1 MKIKNYFTYIA
12 SFLILV
18 PSLFFFFNTN
28 DITETNENKASLKYN
43 SKRPFEMF
51 DSYYKNNFA
60 FRNILANQYLAF
72 NSNFVKASPI
82 ADKVIYGKDGWY
94 FLGDSYNKVYSK
106 ALGINTTT
114 EAEIDSN
121 VTRVLEMKRF
131 CDSLN
136 IKFYYFIPPNSHTIF
151 GEYLPVKPNYKGKR
165 DLDIL
170 KEKLDGKINFI
181 DVRSELFEAK
191 KQKKIYYKTDSHWNC
206 TGGFY
211 GVQKL
216 ISIIKKDFPDL
227 ENLKWKDFEPVE
239 YVKDQMDLTTMLN
252 ERVIEKD
259 YLFKYKKENYSVK
272 NEKINNIDHM
282 IIVNPDKKYN
292 CLLFRD
298 SFAGS
303 IVDFLSASFGK
314 TTYISTS
321 LFDKNKIIEE
331 KPDFVIFEIVERNV
345 LFSGIPLQ

>member
-1 MKIKNYFTYIA
+1 MV
-12 SFLILV
+12 V

-28 DITETNENKASLKYN
+28 KISDTKENQASLKYN

-51 DSYYKNNFA
+51 DTYYKNNFA
-60 FRNILANQYLAF
+60 FRNMLSNQYLAF
-72 NSNFVKASPI
+72 NSNFVKTSPI

-106 ALGINTTT
+106 SLGIDTTT
-114 EAEIDSN
+114 DAEIDST

-136 IKFYYFIPPNSHTIF
+136 IKFYYFVPPNSHTIYS
-151 GEYLPVKPNYKGKR
+151 EYLPVKPNFKNER
-165 DLDIL
+165 DIDKIIS
-170 KEKLDGKINFI
+170 KLSDKVTLI
-181 DVRSELFEAK
+181 DVRKELFEAK

-211 GVQKL
+211 GTKKL
-216 ISIIKKDFPDL
+216 ISVIKKDFPDL
-227 ENLKWKDFEPVE
+227 ENLIWENFEPVE

-252 ERVIEKD
+252 EKVIEKD
-259 YLFKYKKENYSVK
+259 YLFKHKKENYSVK
-272 NEKINNIDHM
+272 NEMIDNIDYM
-282 IIVNPDKKYN
+282 FITNPDKKYN
-292 CLLFRD
+292 CILFRD

-314 TTYISTS
+314 TTYISS
-321 LFDKNKIIEE
+321 SIFDKNKIIKE

-345 LFSGIPLQ
+345 LFSGIPIQ

>member
-1 MKIKNYFTYIA
+1 MV
-12 SFLILV
+12 V

-28 DITETNENKASLKYN
+28 KISDTKENQASLKYN

-51 DSYYKNNFA
+51 DTYYKNNFA
-60 FRNILANQYLAF
+60 FRNMLSNQYLAF
-72 NSNFVKASPI
+72 NSNFVKTSPI

-106 ALGINTTT
+106 SLGIDTTT
-114 EAEIDSN
+114 DAEIDST

-136 IKFYYFIPPNSHTIF
+136 IKFYYFVPPNSHTIYN
-151 GEYLPVKPNYKGKR
+151 EYLPVKPNFKNVR
-165 DLDIL
+165 DLDKIIS
-170 KEKLDGKINFI
+170 KLSGKVSLI
-181 DVRSELFEAK
+181 DVRKELFEAK
-191 KQKKIYYKTDSHWNC
+191 KTKKIYYKTDSHWNC

-211 GVQKL
+211 GTKKL
-216 ISIIKKDFPDL
+216 ISVIKKDFPDL
-227 ENLKWKDFEPVE
+227 ENLIWENFEPVE

-252 ERVIEKD
+252 EKVIEKD
-259 YLFKYKKENYSVK
+259 YLFKHKKENYSVK
-272 NEKINNIDHM
+272 NEMIDNIDHM
-282 IIVNPDKKYN
+282 FITNPDKKYN
-292 CLLFRD
+292 CILFRD

-314 TTYISTS
+314 TTYISS
-321 LFDKNKIIEE
+321 SIFDKNKIIKE